1 MTTTIKNLKL
11 MPYAQAHVILH
22 DDGDKTLVSYQ
33 TQVARITADGYLEIG
48 GLYSMTTRKHIR
60 AFVREFIPYELSFD
74 LIKFLAHNFVMY
86 DINAH
91 IVIDSRTGEIIDF

>member
-1 MTTTIKNLKL
+1 MATISNLKL
-11 MPYAQAHVILH
+11 MPYAQAHIIHH

-60 AFVREFIPYELSFD
+60 AFVREFIPYEMSFED
-74 LIKFLAHNFVMY
+74 IRFLANNFAMY
-86 DINAH
+86 CIESHDF
-91 IVIDSRTGEIIDF
+91 IDSRTGEILDR